1 MDKKELVE
9 NLLAVKEASG
19 KTYDEIAEAL
29 DLCNIY
35 VAQLFRAQAQLKKET
50 APKLAK
56 LIPGITKDLL
66 KEMQKCPMRSFDPS
80 VLQEPHIFR
89 MTEVCAHY
97 GESILS
103 VINEKFGDGIMSSRC
118 LAHRLR
124 QKYSCS
130 YQVRPCILFLQLIIQ

>member
-56 LIPGITKDLL
+56 LIPGITNDLL
-66 KEMQKCPMRSFDPS
+66 KEMQKRHGAKWVGGAGKQSKKELERMREMEEAKD
-80 VLQEPHIFR
+80 EG
-89 MTEVCAHY
+89 TK
-97 GESILS
+97 
-103 VINEKFGDGIMSSRC
+103 KFLGRVSEW
-118 LAHRLR
+118 
-124 QKYSCS
+124 
-130 YQVRPCILFLQLIIQ
+130 